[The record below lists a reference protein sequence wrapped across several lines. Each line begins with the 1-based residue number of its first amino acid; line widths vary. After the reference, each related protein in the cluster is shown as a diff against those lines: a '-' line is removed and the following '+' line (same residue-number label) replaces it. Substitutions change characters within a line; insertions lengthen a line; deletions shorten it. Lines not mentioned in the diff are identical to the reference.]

1 MLGSCHPWGIQPV
14 SVIAVVVVDAV
25 VLGGGAGL
33 LYREGNFFKG
43 LRVSDNSSEGL
54 SAGAKPP
61 EDLSSIRS
69 HFGSLV
75 TCYISANWKVLNS
88 TSSLALVMV
97 TGTKIRLVAVNPCEC
112 EASPDVLDL
121 LLPYMILFE
130 SVFKSLPRAFV
141 NECSISLVKFCLP
154 LRYFFSVIVVFS

>member
-14 SVIAVVVVDAV
+14 CVIAVVFVVVVDAV

-43 LRVSDNSSEGL
+43 LRVSGNSLEGFP
-54 SAGAKPP
+54 AGAKPP

-75 TCYISANWKVLNS
+75 TCYISAN
-88 TSSLALVMV
+88 
-97 TGTKIRLVAVNPCEC
+97 
-112 EASPDVLDL
+112 
-121 LLPYMILFE
+121 
-130 SVFKSLPRAFV
+130 
-141 NECSISLVKFCLP
+141 
-154 LRYFFSVIVVFS
+154 